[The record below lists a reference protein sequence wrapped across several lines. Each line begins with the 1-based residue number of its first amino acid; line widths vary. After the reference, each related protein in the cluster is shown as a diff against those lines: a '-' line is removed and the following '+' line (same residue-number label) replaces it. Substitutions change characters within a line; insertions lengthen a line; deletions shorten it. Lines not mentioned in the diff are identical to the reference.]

1 MVRVTERWNAHLGRK
16 TCSLLLP
23 QPLTRCS
30 SKMPWKTPVSHARF
44 SRDTPQF
51 SLAAVST
58 AHSCREGLATGCHG
72 NCVSMSCKPFLIV
85 AARIQGASRTQHN
98 RAQTTGSTV
107 QNLTGVL
114 NYVSSFHS
122 RVKDM
127 ALFFCSAPFLP
138 LPPSD
143 WNWVTLQVLLSLSF
157 FFLLFSFFSALI
169 YCAVFLRL
177 ICHCCW

>member
-1 MVRVTERWNAHLGRK
+1 MWCVWQRDETLIWAGKRAASFFLSLSRAVPRRCPERHPSPTLGSA
-16 TCSLLLP
+16 T
-23 QPLTRCS
+23 
-30 SKMPWKTPVSHARF
+30 
-44 SRDTPQF
+44 TPQF

-85 AARIQGASRTQHN
+85 VARIQGASRTQHN
-98 RAQTTGSTV
+98 RAQTTGSTA
-107 QNLTGVL
+107 QNLTGVTL
-114 NYVSSFHS
+114 HDYVSSFHS

-138 LPPSD
+138 LSPSD

-157 FFLLFSFFSALI
+157 CFSLSSLL
-169 YCAVFLRL
+169 
-177 ICHCCW
+177 